1 MTKTSC
7 FVFGLFFINAFVFFC
22 FFVSQLSLMIIGG
35 FVVTVRPCSEKRDL
49 PAFT

>member
-7 FVFGLFFINAFVFFC
+7 FVFGLFFINAFV